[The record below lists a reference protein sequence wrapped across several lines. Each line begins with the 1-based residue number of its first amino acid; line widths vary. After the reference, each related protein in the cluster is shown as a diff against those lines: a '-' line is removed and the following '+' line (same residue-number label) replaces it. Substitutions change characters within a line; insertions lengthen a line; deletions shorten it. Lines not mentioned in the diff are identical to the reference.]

1 MSFGGTGLPGLA
13 AADQTDQIPHPDS
26 QALTGSVT
34 LCPQLSMQSLQVD
47 VGEGSEGEDFHPQ
60 VAHHKQME
68 A

>member
-1 MSFGGTGLPGLA
+1 MFE
-13 AADQTDQIPHPDS
+13 IPHPDS

-68 A
+68 AWVSGSNTT